1 MHIGGCIQLSFSA
14 DSWSNQMEE
23 KSKGKKPFWLSTKGI
38 SLLGNKAIL
47 NPPNSNKIWNS
58 MSRLD
63 VYSFYFV
70 SPLKSRLIEEWVFFF
85 QPTNPWRNYFFLS
98 WSVASRATP
107 VIRPPPSPFFF
118 FFFFL
123 PFCFLSSAMV
133 SAQTVNWRSSASLSL
148 PWSSNPNLLMA
159 ARDLASDAGSVSA

>member
-1 MHIGGCIQLSFSA
+1 
-14 DSWSNQMEE
+14 MEE

-85 QPTNPWRNYFFLS
+85 KPTNPWRNYFFFLS

-107 VIRPPPSPFFF
+107 VIRPPP
-118 FFFFL
+118 L
-123 PFCFLSSAMV
+123 PFSSFSFFYPFV
-133 SAQTVNWRSSASLSL
+133 SFPPQWCQLRPLIEDQALLFHCRGPPTLTCWWQPEILLLTPAQSQHSLCR
-148 PWSSNPNLLMA
+148 A
-159 ARDLASDAGSVSA
+159 VSGALVC